1 MLCSYLS
8 AMAVWSY
15 IIIVLYHWLTIRLL
29 MVLSSVH
36 TAQYG
41 TRRTVISSNH
51 RTYDVSLNCR
61 RDPRAVHVRPHFSPD
76 QHHVHQTKS
85 KGSYSLWLKQIK
97 KCFRVSNTLLMMLSF
112 YHVHK
117 RAVETF
123 QKDPEVVL
131 RVFQKQTFPSIP
143 KHDTWCELSVSDSV
157 RPNSCTLSDTNQ
169 KPYLG
174 F

>member
-76 QHHVHQTKS
+76 QHRASNKIKRILLALIEANQKMLSCLEHIINDVVFLSRSQASGWDVS
-85 KGSYSLWLKQIK
+85 KGSWRRTSCVPETDFSQYPKTWH
-97 KCFRVSNTLLMMLSF
+97 LMW
-112 YHVHK
+112 
-117 RAVETF
+117 T
-123 QKDPEVVL
+123 
-131 RVFQKQTFPSIP
+131 
-143 KHDTWCELSVSDSV
+143 
-157 RPNSCTLSDTNQ
+157 
-169 KPYLG
+169 
-174 F
+174 

>member
-76 QHHVHQTKS
+76 QRASNKIKRILLALIEANQKMLSCLEHIINDVVFLSRSQESGWDVS
-85 KGSYSLWLKQIK
+85 KGSWSRTSCVPETDFSQYPKTWH
-97 KCFRVSNTLLMMLSF
+97 LMW
-112 YHVHK
+112 
-117 RAVETF
+117 T
-123 QKDPEVVL
+123 
-131 RVFQKQTFPSIP
+131 
-143 KHDTWCELSVSDSV
+143 
-157 RPNSCTLSDTNQ
+157 
-169 KPYLG
+169 
-174 F
+174 